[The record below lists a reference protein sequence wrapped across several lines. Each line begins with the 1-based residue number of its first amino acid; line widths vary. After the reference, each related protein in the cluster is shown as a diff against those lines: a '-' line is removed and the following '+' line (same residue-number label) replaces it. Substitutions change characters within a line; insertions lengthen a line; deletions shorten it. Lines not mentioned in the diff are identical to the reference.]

1 MTTGLAS
8 ESSTGTAPGL
18 RPEAAKGASF
28 VGATLAVCG
37 RTVKK
42 FMRTPALVVTGT
54 LSGLMFLLIFRYVF
68 GGAVSHTGA
77 MSYVDF
83 VVPGFVTTSLLFTGM
98 GGATGI
104 AEDLQEGLV
113 DRLRSLPIPQL
124 AIVCGRV
131 LADTILMTWGLLV
144 MVVAGFAVGFRIHG
158 GIGAG
163 LEALGLC
170 IVWGFAFCWLF
181 VALGLVAGTPQGAQG
196 LSFLVFPFS
205 FISSAY
211 VPVSTMPGWMQGFA
225 QHQPL
230 TVMVNSARIL
240 TQGHPAAAILGHGL
254 GSYLPISLLWT
265 AAIIAVM
272 APMAVWRLRQ
282 G

>member
-1 MTTGLAS
+1 MTTAVVTTPLSGDHARA
-8 ESSTGTAPGL
+8 TPAP
-18 RPEAAKGASF
+18 AKGASF
-28 VGATLAVCG
+28 AGATLAVCA

-98 GGATGI
+98 GGAAGI

-131 LADTILMTWGLLV
+131 LADTILMTWGLIV
-144 MVVAGFAVGFRIHG
+144 MVIAGFAVGFRIHG
-158 GIGAG
+158 GIGSG

-181 VALGLVAGTPQGAQG
+181 VALGLVAGTPQAAQG

-211 VPVSTMPGWMQGFA
+211 VPVATMPGWMQGFA

-230 TVMVNSARIL
+230 TVMVNAARIL
-240 TQGHPAAAILGHGL
+240 TQGHPASAILGHGL
-254 GSYLPISLLWT
+254 GSYLPLSLLWT
-265 AAIIAVM
+265 AGIIAVM
-272 APMAVWRLRQ
+272 APLAVWRLRK